1 MKKITDMEKLNIEN
15 KFSESSDAFYP
26 DASLKQR
33 IVEGARDI
41 QNSKPKREGR
51 VFSIPKFA
59 AAVAAI
65 VILIA
70 VVLGGFG
77 FQNEKYMNLY
87 IDVNPSIELSLN
99 RFGIVNGVT
108 YINPD
113 AELCFKSVNLK
124 GKTSKKAIEKIIDI
138 LASKGF
144 LDNDAEMYLSGY
156 SSKKANITKKLE
168 KLQNHSENY
177 KKNKNFKVIVGK
189 NNFSE
194 NDKNMAQNYGLSP
207 MKYAIIAK
215 IIALDNSYTVDD
227 LKNKSMKQ
235 LAAIYQELESNN
247 SIGNQHRGR
256 QINAFQPEIN
266 TGATNKCISTGNQP
280 KGDK

>member
-41 QNSKPKREGR
+41 RIAQSKREKK

-59 AAVAAI
+59 TAVAAI

-77 FQNEKYMNLY
+77 FQNEKYMSLY
-87 IDVNPSIELSLN
+87 VDVNPSIELSLN

-124 GKTSKKAIEKIIDI
+124 GKTSEKAIEKIIDI

-194 NDKNMAQNYGLSP
+194 SDKTMAQNYGLSP

-215 IIALDNSYTVDD
+215 IIALDESYTIDN

-235 LAAIYQELESNN
+235 LAVIYQDLESNN
-247 SIGNQHRGR
+247 STGNQHRG
-256 QINAFQPEIN
+256 
-266 TGATNKCISTGNQP
+266 
-280 KGDK
+280 DK